1 MQAAERRA
9 GELVMLEDG
18 SSVSLEVAIAQ
29 LDELVALEDPHSG
42 DCVLRMLKEPFIM
55 PEESAEIQSW
65 HI

>member
-1 MQAAERRA
+1 
-9 GELVMLEDG
+9 MLEDG